1 MITVSDL
8 PSLNATL
15 NGISGVLLVAG
26 YCFIRS
32 NKVVLHKAC
41 MLGAFSVSIL
51 FLISYS
57 IYHYQVGSKPFLGQ
71 GWFRYLYF
79 GILIPH
85 VTLAAVIL
93 PMAIVT
99 IQRAW
104 KREFESHQRVARW
117 TLPIWLYVS
126 VTGVLIYLMLY
137 HF

>member
-8 PSLNATL
+8 PSLNAAL

-26 YCFIRS
+26 FYLIRRK
-32 NKVVLHKAC
+32 KVVPHKVC

-71 GWFRYLYF
+71 GWVRYFYF

-85 VTLAAVIL
+85 VTLAAIIL

-99 IQRAW
+99 VQRAW
-104 KREFESHQRVARW
+104 KQELESHRRVARW

-126 VTGVLIYLMLY
+126 ITGVLIYLMLY
-137 HF
+137 RF